1 MKMHQCHFCGYQS
14 SRNYN
19 LKVHVK
25 NKHSNHNAPT
35 NTHLQPEVVHSS
47 TEIPQQVPGYQVP
60 MKGYTTQQFDPRSI
74 PQIQYNELNHQGYG
88 PQTVKYS
95 VNPVTNEDT
104 DTETVSEADTED
116 QEEYNIYEILNDIHL
131 AFDHLKDLREQY
143 GKALPQLK
151 QLDEEEMDKFLYKYA
166 ELKIDIIDEQDG
178 LEGKKVQ
185 RGSGLNDIYEGDTD
199 EEAVDDDGD
208 TDEEAVDDDDGEGD
222 TDEEAVDDEEAMDEE
237 EEGKDVVDGEKVM
250 CKGCLKERFFDFI
263 FEAEEFMTPDSH
275 KKRLHYEKI
284 FREDIKEAIEKDES
298 NKAENVDEM
307 IEDVEHLRNEFDED
321 GNICFKY
328 CSKRKINSIS
338 DMVDALLDNELGDD
352 LNKSNPRK
360 FKYIKELL
368 KPYRNSIRKL
378 RDPAVDIHEKRKVL
392 QKPMVGEG
400 LLDSVES
407 VVTPMLKKKRC

>member
-1 MKMHQCHFCGYQS
+1 MKKNLTIIFSLIFFINTTVFAEKVDALKKFKKEILGEEAKKKMSLAYDSLTKHKQIL
-14 SRNYN
+14 NYN
-19 LKVHVK
+19 
-25 NKHSNHNAPT
+25 
-35 NTHLQPEVVHSS
+35 
-47 TEIPQQVPGYQVP
+47 
-60 MKGYTTQQFDPRSI
+60 
-74 PQIQYNELNHQGYG
+74 
-88 PQTVKYS
+88 
-95 VNPVTNEDT
+95 
-104 DTETVSEADTED
+104 
-116 QEEYNIYEILNDIHL
+116 
-131 AFDHLKDLREQY
+131 
-143 GKALPQLK
+143 
-151 QLDEEEMDKFLYKYA
+151 
-166 ELKIDIIDEQDG
+166 
-178 LEGKKVQ
+178 
-185 RGSGLNDIYEGDTD
+185 
-199 EEAVDDDGD
+199 
-208 TDEEAVDDDDGEGD
+208 

-237 EEGKDVVDGEKVM
+237 EEGKDVVDGDKVM

-284 FREDIKEAIEKDES
+284 FRDGITETIEKDES

-307 IEDVEHLRNEFDED
+307 IEDVEHLHNEFDED

-352 LNKSNPRK
+352 LKKSNPRK

-368 KPYRNSIRKL
+368 KPYRRSIRKL

-407 VVTPMLKKKRC
+407 VVIPMLKKKRC

>member
-1 MKMHQCHFCGYQS
+1 MKMHQCNFCGYQS

-60 MKGYTTQQFDPRSI
+60 MKGYTAQQFDPRSI

-143 GKALPQLK
+143 RKALPQLK

-166 ELKIDIIDEQDG
+166 ELKIDI
-178 LEGKKVQ
+178 
-185 RGSGLNDIYEGDTD
+185 T
-199 EEAVDDDGD
+199 
-208 TDEEAVDDDDGEGD
+208 
-222 TDEEAVDDEEAMDEE
+222 
-237 EEGKDVVDGEKVM
+237 
-250 CKGCLKERFFDFI
+250 
-263 FEAEEFMTPDSH
+263 
-275 KKRLHYEKI
+275 
-284 FREDIKEAIEKDES
+284 
-298 NKAENVDEM
+298 NKM
-307 IEDVEHLRNEFDED
+307 
-321 GNICFKY
+321 
-328 CSKRKINSIS
+328 
-338 DMVDALLDNELGDD
+338 
-352 LNKSNPRK
+352 
-360 FKYIKELL
+360 
-368 KPYRNSIRKL
+368 
-378 RDPAVDIHEKRKVL
+378 
-392 QKPMVGEG
+392 
-400 LLDSVES
+400 
-407 VVTPMLKKKRC
+407 

>member
-1 MKMHQCHFCGYQS
+1 MIHQCSVCNFKSIHKWVVT
-14 SRNYN
+14 R
-19 LKVHVK
+19 HVK
-25 NKHSNHNAPT
+25 KKHKAPT

-60 MKGYTTQQFDPRSI
+60 MKGYTAQQFDPRSI

-178 LEGKKVQ
+178 LEGTKVQ

-208 TDEEAVDDDDGEGD
+208 TDEEAVDDDGEGD

-284 FREDIKEAIEKDES
+284 FREAIKEAIEKDES

-328 CSKRKINSIS
+328 CSKRKINTIS

-352 LNKSNPRK
+352 LKKSNPRK

-400 LLDSVES
+400 VLDSLES

>member
-1 MKMHQCHFCGYQS
+1 M
-14 SRNYN
+14 
-19 LKVHVK
+19 K

-47 TEIPQQVPGYQVP
+47 TEIPQHVTGYQEP
-60 MKGYTTQQFDPRSI
+60 MKGSWITTQQFDPSSI
-74 PQIQYNELNHQGYG
+74 PQIQYNEKNHQGYG
-88 PQTVKYS
+88 PQT
-95 VNPVTNEDT
+95 NPVANEDT

-185 RGSGLNDIYEGDTD
+185 TGSGLDDEYEGDTD

-208 TDEEAVDDDDGEGD
+208 TDEEAVDD
-222 TDEEAVDDEEAMDEE
+222 DDEEAMDEE

-284 FREDIKEAIEKDES
+284 FREDI
-298 NKAENVDEM
+298 NPHQT
-307 IEDVEHLRNEFDED
+307 DV
-321 GNICFKY
+321 
-328 CSKRKINSIS
+328 
-338 DMVDALLDNELGDD
+338 
-352 LNKSNPRK
+352 
-360 FKYIKELL
+360 
-368 KPYRNSIRKL
+368 
-378 RDPAVDIHEKRKVL
+378 
-392 QKPMVGEG
+392 
-400 LLDSVES
+400 
-407 VVTPMLKKKRC
+407 

>member
-1 MKMHQCHFCGYQS
+1 MGLNNLLSMKMHQCNFCGYQS

-47 TEIPQQVPGYQVP
+47 TEIPQHVTGYQEP
-60 MKGYTTQQFDPRSI
+60 MKGSWITTQQFDPSSI
-74 PQIQYNELNHQGYG
+74 PQIQYNEKNHQGYG
-88 PQTVKYS
+88 PQTSTNYS
-95 VNPVTNEDT
+95 VNPVANEDT
-104 DTETVSEADTED
+104 DTETVSEVDTED

-143 GKALPQLK
+143 RKALPQLK

-178 LEGKKVQ
+178 LEGTKVQ
-185 RGSGLNDIYEGDTD
+185 RGSGLNNIYEGDTD
-199 EEAVDDDGD
+199 EEAVDDDDGD
-208 TDEEAVDDDDGEGD
+208 TDEEEN
-222 TDEEAVDDEEAMDEE
+222 
-237 EEGKDVVDGEKVM
+237 GKDVVDGEKVM
-250 CKGCLKERFFDFI
+250 CKCCSKERFFDFI

-307 IEDVEHLRNEFDED
+307 IEDVEHLRNECDED

-338 DMVDALLDNELGDD
+338 DMVDALLDNEMGDD
-352 LNKSNPRK
+352 LKKSNPRK
-360 FKYIKELL
+360 F
-368 KPYRNSIRKL
+368 
-378 RDPAVDIHEKRKVL
+378 
-392 QKPMVGEG
+392 
-400 LLDSVES
+400 
-407 VVTPMLKKKRC
+407 

>member
-1 MKMHQCHFCGYQS
+1 MIHKCNDCDYKTPYKA
-14 SRNYN
+14 NY
-19 LKVHVK
+19 KRHVK
-25 NKHSNHNAPT
+25 KKHNIYKAPT

-60 MKGYTTQQFDPRSI
+60 MKGYTAQQFDPRSI

-151 QLDEEEMDKFLYKYA
+151 QLDEEEMDQFLYKYA

-178 LEGKKVQ
+178 LEGTKVQ
-185 RGSGLNDIYEGDTD
+185 TGSGVDGKYEEYEGDTD

-208 TDEEAVDDDDGEGD
+208 TDEEPVDDDEEPIDDDEDG
-222 TDEEAVDDEEAMDEE
+222 EEAMDEE

-250 CKGCLKERFFDFI
+250 CKGCSKERFFDFI

-352 LNKSNPRK
+352 LKKSNPRK

-400 LLDSVES
+400 VLDSLES